1 MRARA
6 VVSKKFSAAAHERNY
21 MDSWNCIV
29 VCRRKGAGIDECL
42 VQWECSWVDAGVAP
56 EGEVVRVLL
65 RRCVDGKEQMLV
77 QWACTWEAIED
88 VDAAAVEDYPGE
100 VLVADAGPEKPVRQ
114 TVVGR
119 AVTRKRP
126 RSRGW

>member
-6 VVSKKFSAAAHERNY
+6 VVSKKFSTAVHVRNY

-65 RRCVDGKEQMLV
+65 RRSVDGKEQMLV
-77 QWACTWEAIED
+77 QWACTWEPIEK
-88 VDAAAVEDYPGE
+88 VDAAAVEDYVGV
-100 VLVADAGPEKPVRQ
+100 VLAVDAGPSKPVKQ

-119 AVTRKRP
+119 ASAKRRKH
-126 RSRGW
+126 GW